1 MKNYTLPDPAKPIPK
16 RLKQHNGISYV
27 MARSD
32 DPAIKCQNIGNLVR
46 NIKATMMHAGL
57 LEFPFD
63 PSMADPTLGRFL
75 DYQILGANKSWN
87 MYTAGK
93 NGQAV
98 EIANTVLGEI
108 MFIVYDDRFTTEPTD
123 TKFME
128 RGQ

>member
-1 MKNYTLPDPAKPIPK
+1 MKNYELPNPKSAIPK
-16 RLKQHNGISYV
+16 RLKQHNGIFHV

-46 NIKATMMHAGL
+46 NIRATMMHAGL
-57 LEFPFD
+57 LGFEFD
-63 PSMADPTLGRFL
+63 PSMKDPTLSRFL
-75 DYQILGANKSWN
+75 DYQILGANKAWN
-87 MYTAGK
+87 MYTSGRT
-93 NGQAV
+93 GQAV

-128 RGQ
+128 GGK